1 MPGQGKKKITHETV
15 TWPRFH
21 WTTVEAIFF
30 QHLLPFLLFL
40 KSQRKGRILVGAK
53 AGVASHASLTPKSFQ
68 SRQGKTHTLESTSS
82 PCPSVCVSLLRRENW
97 FNQEKGNIC
106 PIFTISGWVLNQA
119 VCFTQVQPGA
129 SVWFKSERG
138 SPRAPFSMCWCFS
151 SWRLITL
158 HQPQQLLTQNRWRS
172 GLCKHKIPERQT
184 ICKHTSDSYDKNR
197 PKPDLQSND
206 KPLLSPAVFFFFS
219 YIEGMYFF
227 FFCKAL
233 PLLPVQHFH
242 NTIVSW
248 MGTFLKP
255 NSCFEMLHT
264 WISVFLKKK

>member
-30 QHLLPFLLFL
+30 QHLPFLLFL
-40 KSQRKGRILVGAK
+40 KSQIKGRILAGAK

-68 SRQGKTHTLESTSS
+68 GRQGKTHTLESTCS

-119 VCFTQVQPGA
+119 VCFMQVQPGA

-138 SPRAPFSMCWCFS
+138 SPRAPFSTCWCFS